1 MMVYDAFAK
10 RVISGNKLIPN
21 NLASKMMLL
30 LKKHFKNYSASSWPY
45 WVSGLIMMLAINYF
59 CAVILRVMLLPASK

>member
-30 LKKHFKNYSASSWPY
+30 LKKHFKNYSAL
-45 WVSGLIMMLAINYF
+45 VAL
-59 CAVILRVMLLPASK
+59 